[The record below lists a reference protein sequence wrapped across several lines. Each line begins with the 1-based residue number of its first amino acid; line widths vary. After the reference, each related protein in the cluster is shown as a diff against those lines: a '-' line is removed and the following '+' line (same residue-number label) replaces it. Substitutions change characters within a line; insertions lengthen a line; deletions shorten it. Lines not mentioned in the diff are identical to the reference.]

1 MVGRILRPGD
11 RVIFHDAEWAV
22 TAVGEAVRLADGAG
36 ASQVVLLSYLL
47 SSPGFELLSD
57 SSTPVTPRLEPA
69 GLLEALPTTVIEKAR
84 EWERHVLEVQT
95 GLLPGAERPR
105 TGFDPQRTT
114 LEQREAAK
122 AAELTAAGKETS
134 AVTVKRH
141 RLRYRAQGLW
151 GLVDHRHNRP
161 SSPFGRVDERIV
173 AATREAIAAQTS
185 QSTGTKSRLRRQVQ
199 AAVIAEYGEGTV
211 PLPSKR
217 TFDRL
222 VDALSTGKHTFGAAT
237 TRRSLAERPAGAFT
251 PTTAN
256 RPGELVQID
265 TTPLDVMAV
274 FDDGVTGRVELTI
287 ALDVATRTICAAIVR
302 PRATK
307 AVDAALLLARMLV
320 PEPMRPGWS
329 QALSMAHSRIP
340 YPRLL
345 ELDARLDRAAARP
358 VIAPEAV
365 VIDRGR
371 VFISETFLRA
381 CERLGISVLPAHPRT
396 PTDKAIV
403 ERTFGSINTLF
414 CQHVAGYT
422 GSSAAHRGQ
431 DVQARTVWTVEQL
444 QELFDEWVLA
454 GWQVRPHEGLR
465 DPHLPTT
472 VLSPNE
478 MYAAL
483 ITAAG
488 YVPIPLVGEDY
499 LELLPVQWRRINAD
513 GIHLDH
519 RTYDCSA
526 LNPLRRQDSGITAK
540 GGRWAVHYDPY
551 DLSQV
556 WVRDTRSGGWIS
568 APWTHQHLPRQPF
581 ADFTWRA
588 ARQVVAQRGGDDTDQ
603 AAVARALDQLLSRAG
618 EGPAHQRRAAART
631 RSAPST
637 LPSTTAPPPPIQEP
651 EEEQELAQVIPFGV
665 FDPTA
670 EEPYR

>member
-1 MVGRILRPGD
+1 MAGRVLRPGD
-11 RVIFHDAEWAV
+11 RVLFDDMEWTV
-22 TAVGEAVRLADGAG
+22 TAVGGAVRLVDRTGS
-36 ASQVVLLSYLL
+36 SQVVLLSYLL
-47 SSPGFELLSD
+47 SSAGFELLSGA
-57 SSTPVTPRLEPA
+57 PVSVVPRLEPA
-69 GLLEALPTTVIEKAR
+69 GLLEALPAAVVEQAR
-84 EWERHVLEVQT
+84 AWERHVLEVQT
-95 GLLPGAERPR
+95 GLLPGAQQPR
-105 TGFDPQRTT
+105 AGFDPQSTT
-114 LEQREAAK
+114 LEQREATK
-122 AAELTAAGKETS
+122 AAELTAAGRPTS
-134 AVTVKRH
+134 AVTVKRW

-151 GLVDHRHNRP
+151 GLVDHRHTRP
-161 SSPFGRVDERIV
+161 SSPYGRVDERV
-173 AATREAIAAQTS
+173 VHAAREAIAAQAV

-199 AAVIAEYGEGTV
+199 EAVIARFGEGTV
-211 PLPSKR
+211 SLPSAR

-222 VDALSTGKHTFGAAT
+222 VDALSTGQHTFGSAT
-237 TRRSLAERPAGAFT
+237 TRRSLAHRPEGAFT
-251 PTTAN
+251 RTVAS

-307 AVDAALLLARMLV
+307 AVDASLLLARMLV

-340 YPRLL
+340 HPRLL
-345 ELDARLDRAAARP
+345 ELDARLEQAAARP

-381 CERLGISVLPAHPRT
+381 CDRLGISVLPAHPRT

-422 GSSAAHRGQ
+422 GPSVAHRGQ
-431 DVQARTVWTVEQL
+431 DVQARTVWTVEQV

-465 DPHLPTT
+465 DPHLPAT

-488 YVPIPLVGEDY
+488 YVPIPLVGQDY

-519 RTYDCSA
+519 RTYDCFD

-540 GGRWAVHYDPY
+540 DGRWAVHYDPY
-551 DLSQV
+551 DLSRV
-556 WVRDTRSGGWIS
+556 WVRDTRTGGWITV
-568 APWTHQHLPRQPF
+568 PWTLHHLARQPF

-588 ARQVVAQRGGDDTDQ
+588 ARQIVAQRGGDDTDQ
-603 AAVARALDQLLSRAG
+603 AAVAAALERLLARAG
-618 EGPAHQRRAAART
+618 EGPVRQRRTAART
-631 RSAPST
+631 RSAPSHLLRT
-637 LPSTTAPPPPIQEP
+637 ADPEPSESDPDED
-651 EEEQELAQVIPFGV
+651 QELAPIIPFGV

>member
-1 MVGRILRPGD
+1 MAGRVLRPGD
-11 RVIFHDAEWAV
+11 RILFDDAEWTV
-22 TAVGEAVRLADGAG
+22 TAVGEGVRLVDGVG
-36 ASQVVLLSYLL
+36 SSQVVLLSYLL
-47 SSPGFELLSD
+47 SSAGFELLS
-57 SSTPVTPRLEPA
+57 SVPAPVAPRLEPA
-69 GLLEALPTTVIEKAR
+69 GLLETLPAAVVEKAR
-84 EWERHVLEVQT
+84 AWERHVLEVQT
-95 GLLPGAERPR
+95 GLLPGAQQLRA
-105 TGFDPQRTT
+105 GFDPQSTR

-122 AAELTAAGKETS
+122 AAELTAAGKRTS
-134 AVTVKRH
+134 AVTVKRR

-151 GLVDHRHNRP
+151 GLVDHRHTRP
-161 SSPFGRVDERIV
+161 SSPYGRVDERV
-173 AATREAIAAQTS
+173 VQTTRDAIAAQAG

-199 AAVIAEYGEGTV
+199 EAVIARFGEGTV
-211 PLPSKR
+211 PLPSAR

-222 VDALSTGKHTFGAAT
+222 VDALSTGQHTFGTAT
-237 TRRSLAERPAGAFT
+237 TRRSLTQRPEGAFT
-251 PTTAN
+251 RTVAH

-287 ALDVATRTICAAIVR
+287 ALDMATRTICAAIVR

-307 AVDAALLLARMLV
+307 AVDASLLLARMLV

-340 YPRLL
+340 HPRLL
-345 ELDARLDRAAARP
+345 ELDARLKQAAARP

-371 VFISETFLRA
+371 VFISETFVRA
-381 CERLGISVLPAHPRT
+381 CERLGISMLLARPRT

-422 GSSAAHRGQ
+422 GSSTTHRGQ
-431 DVQARTVWTVEQL
+431 DVQARTVWTVEQV

-465 DPHLPTT
+465 DPHLPAT

-519 RTYDCSA
+519 RTYDCSD
-526 LNPLRRQDSGITAK
+526 LNPLRRQESGITAK

-551 DLSQV
+551 DLSRV
-556 WVRDTRSGGWIS
+556 WVRDTRTGGWITV
-568 APWTHQHLPRQPF
+568 PWSLHHLARQPF

-603 AAVARALDQLLSRAG
+603 AAVAAALERLLTRAG
-618 EGPAHQRRAAART
+618 EGPAHQRRTAART
-631 RSAPST
+631 RSAPSH
-637 LPSTTAPPPPIQEP
+637 LPRTTAPAPPEP
-651 EEEQELAQVIPFGV
+651 APDEEQELAQIIPFGV

>member
-1 MVGRILRPGD
+1 MAGGVLRPGD
-11 RVIFHDAEWAV
+11 RILFDDAEWTV
-22 TAVGEAVRLADGAG
+22 TAVGEAVRLVDGAG
-36 ASQVVLLSYLL
+36 SSQVILLSYLL
-47 SSPGFELLSD
+47 SSEGFELLSGAP
-57 SSTPVTPRLEPA
+57 TPMAPRLEPV
-69 GLLEALPTTVIEKAR
+69 GLLEALPTAVVEQAR
-84 EWERHVLEVQT
+84 VWERHVLEVQT
-95 GLLPGAERPR
+95 GLLPGAQQPR
-105 TGFDPQRTT
+105 AGFDPRSTT

-122 AAELTAAGKETS
+122 AAELTAAGSHTS
-134 AVTVKRH
+134 AVTVKRR
-141 RLRYRAQGLW
+141 RLRYRDQGLW
-151 GLVDHRHNRP
+151 GLVDHRHTRP
-161 SSPFGRVDERIV
+161 SSPYGRVDERLV
-173 AATREAIAAQTS
+173 QAAREAIAGQNV

-199 AAVIAEYGEGTV
+199 ETVIARFGEGTV
-211 PLPSKR
+211 PLPSAR

-222 VDALSTGKHTFGAAT
+222 VDALSTGQHTFGAAT
-237 TRRSLAERPAGAFT
+237 TRRSLAQRPEGAFT
-251 PTTAN
+251 RTVAS

-265 TTPLDVMAV
+265 TTPLDVMVV

-302 PRATK
+302 PKATK
-307 AVDAALLLARMLV
+307 AVDASLLLARMLA

-329 QALSMAHSRIP
+329 KALSMAHSRIP
-340 YPRLL
+340 HPRLL
-345 ELDARLDRAAARP
+345 ELDARLEQAAARP
-358 VIAPEAV
+358 VIAPETV

-371 VFISETFLRA
+371 VFISETFVRA
-381 CERLGISVLPAHPRT
+381 CDRLGISVLSAHPRT

-422 GSSAAHRGQ
+422 GPSAAHRGQ
-431 DVQARTVWTVEQL
+431 DVPARTVWTVEQM

-465 DPHLPTT
+465 DPHLPAT

-483 ITAAG
+483 ITTAG

-519 RTYDCSA
+519 RTYDCSD
-526 LNPLRRQDSGITAK
+526 LNPLRRQDSGIIAK
-540 GGRWAVHYDPY
+540 DGRWAVHYDPY
-551 DLSQV
+551 DLSRV
-556 WVRDTRSGGWIS
+556 WVRNTRAGGWITV
-568 APWTHQHLPRQPF
+568 PWTLHHLARQPF

-588 ARQVVAQRGGDDTDQ
+588 ARQVVAQRGSDDTDQ
-603 AAVARALDQLLSRAG
+603 AAVALALERLLTRAG
-618 EGPAHQRRAAART
+618 EGPAHQRRTAART
-631 RSAPST
+631 RSAPSH
-637 LPSTTAPPPPIQEP
+637 LPHTTEPTPPEPDP
-651 EEEQELAQVIPFGV
+651 EEEQGLAPIIPFGV